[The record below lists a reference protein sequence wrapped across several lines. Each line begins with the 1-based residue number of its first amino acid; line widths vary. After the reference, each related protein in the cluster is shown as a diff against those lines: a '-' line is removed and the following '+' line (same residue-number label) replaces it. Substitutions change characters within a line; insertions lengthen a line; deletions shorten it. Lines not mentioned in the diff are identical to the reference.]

1 MRIGSGYIRSLKS
14 AAAGGDLLRLHCGG
28 GQTVALRPRDDYK
41 LPLTIRRGA
50 PRSIRIT
57 SDSRTSHA
65 KEPAGSRWRG
75 RGYKLT

>member
-50 PRSIRIT
+50 TPV
-57 SDSRTSHA
+57 DSEYLRQRTSHA
-65 KEPAGSRWRG
+65 KEPAGSRWRA
-75 RGYKLT
+75 RL